1 MRYKATGSSAAL
13 SCLGLSTLM
22 LAFSG
27 MAHADADPCNFNDGS
42 EAFSYEQVMACYE
55 SVPFDA
61 DELANTVAFM
71 SAARERSDLRE
82 VLQAR
87 YQWREELAAL
97 AEQSFD
103 NDHDFQLALVDNH
116 KKFFNPHWRYQRP
129 YCYTFFLA
137 AFIPFDFGS
146 TVVTVPGRRAPEQI
160 IFIES
165 APYLGDLYAAST
177 GIDPEAYVGS
187 RVVSIN
193 GVPVLDYFRAY
204 GTGVYRY
211 DENAGQGLNEVL
223 QNAAYSIRVSVTHD
237 VPPDRPSDIFVLE
250 TRTGQRQ
257 EVEIPW
263 VFAPRGAFGLGQIP
277 LQFSSSTADFQSVC
291 QEPSAV
297 SGFADAVVAGDM
309 PEDAGMLGGALLQ
322 ATEDFTREIAEKRE
336 MVTRLEQENR
346 GVRASYF
353 EVAPGQKAQ
362 QLSIVVPKSD
372 GAVAYQLSDRATVI
386 RLDDFVGDWKD
397 EVIAATTHACEHSDR
412 LVFDMRNNN
421 GGFIENIS
429 WLASHLLPER
439 GPLRDRSLRGRFLNS
454 DPGRNELAARMETW
468 STDPTRIGFTEGCW
482 WGYEAGCWLDLV
494 SEQPLT
500 DPEWYTRANFEL
512 RGGVLES
519 LTPEVL
525 FRSFR
530 PEYDQSNPIA
540 CPGKFT
546 GPNLVIFSNGTG
558 VSAGY
563 FWPALMRPEATI
575 VTAGGFVDEPV
586 VFGVARGG
594 AVWGMNN
601 FEAWIEQYLEFFFGP
616 ATQPLPFLVRNVDSF
631 IEQPGSYVRGSASD
645 LYINDPAIGDVHIEV
660 WSDTPETDGYV
671 YGRVLRAVQSVKSK
685 PKRK

>member
-1 MRYKATGSSAAL
+1 MIYVRKGATGAL
-13 SCLGLSTLM
+13 SFLFLSALVLGFST
-22 LAFSG
+22 A
-27 MAHADADPCNFNDGS
+27 AYAETDPCNFNDGS
-42 EAFSYEQVMACYE
+42 EAFSYEQVMSCYE

-61 DELANTVAFM
+61 DELANTIAFLK
-71 SAARERSDLRE
+71 AARERSDLRE

-87 YQWREELAAL
+87 YQWREELDAL
-97 AEQSFD
+97 AGEDFG

-129 YCYTFFLA
+129 FCYTGFLG

-146 TVVTVPGRRAPEQI
+146 AVLTVPGRRAPEQI

-165 APYLGDLYAAST
+165 APYLGELYETFT

-211 DENAGQGLNEVL
+211 DENASQGLNEVL
-223 QNAAYSIRVSVTHD
+223 QNAAYSIRVSTTHD
-237 VPPDRPSDIFVLE
+237 VPPDRPADTFVLE
-250 TRTGQRQ
+250 TRTGETQT
-257 EVEIPW
+257 VEIPW
-263 VFAPRGAFGLGQIP
+263 VFAPRAAFGLGQFS
-277 LQFSSSTADFQSVC
+277 LQASPNTEAFNRICQLPSDVSLSASSI
-291 QEPSAV
+291 
-297 SGFADAVVAGDM
+297 GAGDG
-309 PEDAGMLGGALLQ
+309 PDGRGMAGGALLQ
-322 ATEDFTREIAEKRE
+322 GAAEFTREIMEKRN
-336 MVTRLEQENR
+336 MVARLEQQNR
-346 GVRASYF
+346 GARASYF
-353 EVAPGQKAQ
+353 EVAPGQKGQ

-397 EVIAATTHACEHSDR
+397 EVIAATTYACEHSDR

-421 GGFIENIS
+421 GGFVDQIT
-429 WLASHLLPER
+429 WLTTHLLPER
-439 GPLRDRSLRGRFLNS
+439 GPLRDRALRGRFLNS
-454 DPGRNELAARMETW
+454 DPGRNELAERMEAW

-482 WGYEAGCWLDLV
+482 WGYEAGCYLDPI

-500 DPEWYTRANFEL
+500 APDWYTQQNFES
-512 RGGVLES
+512 RVGKLES

-525 FRSFR
+525 FRPFR
-530 PEYDQSNPIA
+530 PDYAESKPIA

-563 FWPALMRPEATI
+563 FWPALMRPDATI
-575 VTAGGFVDEPV
+575 VTAGGFVDEPI

-601 FEAWIEQYLEFFFGP
+601 FEAWVEQFLEQYYGQ

-631 IEQPGSYVRGSASD
+631 IEQPGSYMQGTVAD
-645 LYINDPAIGDVHIEV
+645 LYIDDPAIGDAHIEV
-660 WSDTPETDGYV
+660 WSDSPETDGYV
-671 YGRVLRAVQSVKSK
+671 YDRVLRAVQAGKAK
-685 PKRK
+685 AGRK